1 MPSYTTEHY
10 VFTYKEGTLAAKD
23 IKKIVKI
30 QEECFTKI
38 CNTLKVDFTEKIN
51 YFLLDSKVSNK
62 QGLAF
67 FTSKLYNFQQ

>member
-10 VFTYKEGTLAAKD
+10 VFTYKEGSFAAKD
-23 IKKIVKI
+23 IRKVAKI
-30 QEECFTKI
+30 QEKCFAKI

-51 YFLLDSKVSNK
+51 YFLLGSKVSNK